1 MFMKIIFKEAGIE
14 ELENI
19 LTLIY
24 RFYEVSPAEALA
36 EKLKTSVMELIAN
49 PKYGKAWLISVD
61 NYIAGYI
68 VLTFGF
74 SIEYN
79 GKDALV
85 DEFFI
90 DESYRG
96 KGIGK
101 KALEFV
107 TEYSKNNGINAI
119 HLEVKEKHNKAKRL
133 YEREG
138 FVKHDSVFMT
148 KKLF

>member
-1 MFMKIIFKEAGIE
+1 MKIIFKEARIE
-14 ELENI
+14 DLENL
-19 LTLIY
+19 LTLVY
-24 RFYEVSPAEALA
+24 KFYEIGPADVLA
-36 EKLKTSVMELIAN
+36 EKLKTSVIELIAN
-49 PKYGKAWLISVD
+49 PQYGKAWLISVD

-79 GKDALV
+79 GRDALV

-90 DESYRG
+90 DELYRG

-107 TEYSKNNGINAI
+107 TEYSKNNGINSI
-119 HLEVKEKHNKAKRL
+119 HLEVKEKHNKTKKL

-138 FVKHDSVFMT
+138 FIKHNSLFMT